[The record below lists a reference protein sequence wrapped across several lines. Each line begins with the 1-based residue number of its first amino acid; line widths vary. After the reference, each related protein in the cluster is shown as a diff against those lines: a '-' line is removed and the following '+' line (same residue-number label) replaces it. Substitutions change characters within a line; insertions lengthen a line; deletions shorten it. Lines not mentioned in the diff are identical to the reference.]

1 MCDRTMIRRRSAWC
15 NLLAE
20 GIDLR
25 NEGHVIISGSRFEL
39 RYQLVSLR
47 MRNPE
52 ITRETILRKSG
63 VLFNSQGYKATSISD
78 ITDATGFTKGAIYRH
93 FASKDVL
100 EMETLLHLSSFMF
113 ERLRERIKE
122 EVTAGNKLRAV
133 FRYFESY
140 ITDPPVKGGCPLM
153 NAAIEVDDSNP
164 PLRKAALKILN
175 TLRASIVTMLSNG
188 IRHKQIRP
196 GIDKEFYAT
205 LIVASLEGAI
215 MMSKLSNS
223 NDDIR
228 RVTRHL
234 EIQLQEIEL

>member
-1 MCDRTMIRRRSAWC
+1 
-15 NLLAE
+15 
-20 GIDLR
+20 
-25 NEGHVIISGSRFEL
+25 
-39 RYQLVSLR
+39 

-100 EMETLLHLSSFMF
+100 EMETLLHLSTLMF
-113 ERLRERIKE
+113 EKLRERIKE

-133 FRYFESY
+133 FRYFETY
-140 ITDPPVKGGCPLM
+140 ITNPPLKGGCPLM
-153 NAAIEVDDSNP
+153 NVAIEVDDSNP
-164 PLRKAALKILN
+164 PLRKVALKILN
-175 TLRASIVTMLSNG
+175 TLHESIVTMLSNG
-188 IRHKQIRP
+188 IKYKQIKP

-205 LIVASLEGAI
+205 LIIASLEGAI
-215 MMSKLSNS
+215 MMGKLSNNS
-223 NDDIR
+223 DNIK

-234 EIQLQEIEL
+234 EVQLQEIEL